1 MAVWIRFEHGG
12 TEGIGLLDA
21 GAGDPGSPGAA
32 NATVAMH
39 EGTLFAPVPT
49 GRTLP
54 LGEVRLLP
62 PVRPGKIVALWNNFH
77 ELSAKLGTAKPE
89 TPLWFIKATSS
100 LLPPGGTI
108 QPPPGYAGKVVFE
121 GELGVV
127 IGRTCRDMT
136 EAEAAGA
143 IFGYTCVNDVTAQDI
158 LNADPSF
165 AQWARCKGF
174 DTFGP
179 CGPAVATGLDPA
191 TLRIR
196 TLLNGQERQ
205 SYPVSDMIL
214 PPARI
219 VSLLSQEMTLEPGDM
234 IACGTS
240 VGVGSMR
247 PGAVVEIVIEG
258 IGTLRNA
265 MAA

>member
-1 MAVWIRFEHGG
+1 MASWVRFEHEGSH
-12 TEGIGLLDA
+12 GIGLLDA
-21 GAGDPGSPGAA
+21 GAGDPGSPGSA
-32 NATVAMH
+32 NAGIAVH

-49 GRTLP
+49 GRTLT
-54 LGEVRLLP
+54 LGQVRLLP

-89 TPLWFIKATSS
+89 TPLYFIKATSS
-100 LLPPGGTI
+100 LLAPGGTI

-127 IGRTCRDMT
+127 IGRACRGVT
-136 EAEAAGA
+136 EAEAVDA

-158 LNADPSF
+158 LQADPSF
-165 AQWARCKGF
+165 AQWTRSKSL

-179 CGPAVATGLDPA
+179 CGPAVVTGLDPA
-191 TLRIR
+191 ALRIR

-219 VSLLSQEMTLEPGDM
+219 VSLLSQEMTLEAGDM

-247 PGAVVEIVIEG
+247 PGAVVEVVIEG
-258 IGTLRNA
+258 IGTLRNT
-265 MAA
+265 MAG